1 MKVFQVKVI
10 LKNMKSYCSENNCS
24 EIYQMK
30 LPGKTFEKI
39 LTNKIFLSKAC
50 TFIKFDFEFHNTH
63 FPEQFSVAASKK
75 HILNF

>member
-1 MKVFQVKVI
+1 
-10 LKNMKSYCSENNCS
+10 
-24 EIYQMK
+24 MK